1 MNFSII
7 HTFVTIKMSWGYN
20 KEEIFVLIKVV
31 INSGIKK
38 LTVSFYIMFILNL
51 SVNN

>member
-1 MNFSII
+1 
-7 HTFVTIKMSWGYN
+7 MSWRYN

-31 INSGIKK
+31 INSGTKK

-51 SVNN
+51 NVNN